1 MKKKTARSLAL
12 LMAAA
17 MTGTTF
23 FGTGAPVAQAADE
36 WIGDDQLKENSTSE
50 PEADDVLPSENQYN
64 YQKEELAAFCH
75 FGPNTFNEIEWGENY
90 GDKTPN
96 EIFKLTQDFDADTLV
111 KAIKDAGFHK
121 LIVTAKHHDGFCI
134 WASDYT
140 EYDVDAATNYPGDAK
155 TGRRDILSLHRA

>member
-12 LMAAA
+12 LMAVA

-36 WIGDDQLKENSTSE
+36 WIGDDQLEENSTSE

-96 EIFKLTQDFDADTLV
+96 EIFKHLKYNEWGGKYQYVFIIADTKILYYLIYLLCLNPNR
-111 KAIKDAGFHK
+111 IKSYFLMLFIK
-121 LIVTAKHHDGFCI
+121 
-134 WASDYT
+134 
-140 EYDVDAATNYPGDAK
+140 
-155 TGRRDILSLHRA
+155 